1 MNTNSLASRRTV
13 NQTIELVNNSP
24 ASLFSKEDVVKLLT
38 ALEVTAAVPTS
49 EMIDKLMDLVE
60 DNLRNVDSEDMVDK
74 STAEFSLDG
83 NQIELDSV
91 EVDSSYIV
99 DEVQSA
105 INHWYKVNFQS

>member
-1 MNTNSLASRRTV
+1 MNTNSLASKRTV

-24 ASLFSKEDVVKLLT
+24 ASLFSKDDVVKLLT

-83 NQIELDSV
+83 NKIELDSV

-105 INHWYKVNFQS
+105 INHWYETNFK

>member
-105 INHWYKVNFQS
+105 INHWYETNFK

>member
-1 MNTNSLASRRTV
+1 
-13 NQTIELVNNSP
+13 
-24 ASLFSKEDVVKLLT
+24 
-38 ALEVTAAVPTS
+38 
-49 EMIDKLMDLVE
+49 MIDKLMDLVE

-105 INHWYKVNFQS
+105 INHWYETNFK